1 MILKWIVRKILVVSL
16 VFLIFLFV
24 ITLLYMMGSLP
35 YQKVIQILGTSLGS
49 LAVSN
54 PLLFSGILFIL
65 MLFVSVALKKLR
77 I

>member
-49 LAVSN
+49 LVVSN

-65 MLFVSVALKKLR
+65 MLLVSIAIKRLR